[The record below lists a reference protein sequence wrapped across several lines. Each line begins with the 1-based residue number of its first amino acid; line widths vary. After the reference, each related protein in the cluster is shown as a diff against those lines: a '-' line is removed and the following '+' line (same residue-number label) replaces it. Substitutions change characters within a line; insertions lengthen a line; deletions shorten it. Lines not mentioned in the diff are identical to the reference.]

1 MPPLWSVI
9 EWTDTLDR
17 FGITT
22 GVCDQS
28 FKAVVLSAFKL
39 PYVSMAHALGS
50 QLKN

>member
-39 PYVSMAHALGS
+39 PYVSYDSCTGVTI
-50 QLKN
+50 